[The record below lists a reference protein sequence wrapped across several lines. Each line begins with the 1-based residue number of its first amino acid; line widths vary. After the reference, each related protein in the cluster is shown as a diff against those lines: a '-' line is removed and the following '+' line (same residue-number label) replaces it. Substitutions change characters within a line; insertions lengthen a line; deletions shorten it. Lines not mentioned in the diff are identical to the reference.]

1 MYEEFFG
8 LTRRLFSA
16 TPDASCF
23 VPLEGP
29 QAALDA
35 LAIGCERGQGIGV
48 LTGDA
53 GLGKTLLGL
62 RLAFELQP
70 TFQTAFVNHSAFP
83 TRRALLQAIL
93 FELHRPYIRLA
104 EQELRLELASAL
116 KALRAEHQALVVILD
131 EAHKLSEPLL
141 DEVRLLAMLADR
153 GEPLTRVVLIGDR
166 DLEERLTDPGL
177 SAFNQ
182 RVCCQV
188 ELTPLTQA
196 ESIEY
201 LRACVELA
209 GGHVDEIFSDDALL
223 LIAKA
228 ADGSPRCL
236 NHLSD
241 HSLLLAYVGECRPV
255 TADIARQALD
265 DLKQLPLNW
274 HDPIFG
280 GKIYRGLSQQVA
292 TEAELEPVTTEPI
305 PSREPETADQETL
318 YSSRPMFSAESWE
331 APDFGRASAAIEIGE
346 NTEHISCRQDDWQ
359 EQTARPL
366 QVDDLLANV
375 AELAKSADW
384 PEGQSDDDER
394 DSAGN
399 SGENVTP
406 QHAMPLV
413 QNRPAEPVWNL
424 PARTW
429 ESADNGVFEEE
440 PVIDRY
446 LRIESGASTAGVA
459 WNVDT
464 LHPRPDAKPGPSVIT
479 KQEATS
485 PSHTHETPG
494 LNARFDA
501 ESKIELT
508 VGGVVETISR
518 SPRADRLVPQV
529 SVNRDDF
536 PPHEESESEPQTLST
551 DHTFEALAS
560 SRSESAGSG
569 ESCDVPPPLPSRERH
584 LPSELLQAT
593 LEEVGLEEQIG
604 AEVLDLYLNTQT
616 ASLDRTPASG
626 RPSISLERPLDDAS
640 HSGHEWNDLREDI
653 HPVDIVQP
661 ESDQS
666 AQAEFDGESLDVPE
680 RRNKVEGHHETEDSR
695 WRNPPPVGDAS
706 ARAAQ
711 PDPIQRAYRRLFSEL
726 RRRHHR

>member
-8 LTRRLFSA
+8 LKRRLFAA

-35 LAIGCERGQGIGV
+35 LAISCERGQGIGV

-141 DEVRLLAMLADR
+141 DEVRLMSMLADR

-166 DLEERLTDPGL
+166 ELEERLTNPAL

-182 RVCCQV
+182 HVCCQV

-209 GGHVDEIFSDDALL
+209 GGHVDELFSEDASLF
-223 LIAKA
+223 IAQA

-236 NHLSD
+236 NHLAD
-241 HSLLLAYVGECRPV
+241 HSLLLAYVGECRPI
-255 TADIARQALD
+255 TADIVRQALD

-274 HDPIFG
+274 RDPIFG
-280 GKIYRGLSQQVA
+280 GKIYRGLSRPA
-292 TEAELEPVTTEPI
+292 ASEADVEPLTTEPVS
-305 PSREPETADQETL
+305 SREPETADQEM
-318 YSSRPMFSAESWE
+318 SSFSRPMFSAESWE
-331 APDFGRASAAIEIGE
+331 APDFGRAGAAIEIGE
-346 NTEHISCRQDDWQ
+346 NAEQISCLRDDWQ

-366 QVDDLLANV
+366 QVDDLLDNV

-384 PEGQSDDDER
+384 PEGHSDKDEC
-394 DSAGN
+394 DSTGN
-399 SGENVTP
+399 SDGQVTP
-406 QHAMPLV
+406 QHVVPLD
-413 QNRPAEPVWNL
+413 QNEPAKPVWTL
-424 PARTW
+424 PVRTW
-429 ESADNGVFEEE
+429 ESADNGMFEEE

-446 LRIESGASTAGVA
+446 VQIASGASTGGIA
-459 WNVDT
+459 WNVGT
-464 LHPRPDAKPGPSVIT
+464 PHLRPDAKPGPLVIT
-479 KQEATS
+479 NQEVSCPSLTHEAT
-485 PSHTHETPG
+485 E
-494 LNARFDA
+494 LNAHFNAAPRMMPA
-501 ESKIELT
+501 S
-508 VGGVVETISR
+508 GGVVETISR
-518 SPRADRLVPQV
+518 SPRADRLISQ
-529 SVNRDDF
+529 
-536 PPHEESESEPQTLST
+536 
-551 DHTFEALAS
+551 
-560 SRSESAGSG
+560 
-569 ESCDVPPPLPSRERH
+569 ERH
-584 LPSELLQAT
+584 LPSALLQAT
-593 LEEVGLEEQIG
+593 LEEVGLEGQIG
-604 AEVLDLYLNTQT
+604 AEVLDLYLDTQQ

-626 RPSISLERPLDDAS
+626 QPSISLERPLDQES
-640 HSGHEWNDLREDI
+640 CSKHEWTDLREDI
-653 HPVDIVQP
+653 HPFDIVQP
-661 ESDQS
+661 EFEHG
-666 AQAEFDGESLDVPE
+666 ARAEFDDESLHVRQRPSEVE
-680 RRNKVEGHHETEDSR
+680 RDHEIEESR
-695 WRNPPPVGDAS
+695 LRNPPPVGGAS
-706 ARAAQ
+706 ARAAK

>member
-8 LTRRLFSA
+8 LKRRLFSA

-35 LAIGCERGQGIGV
+35 LAISCERGQGIGV

-141 DEVRLLAMLADR
+141 DELRLMSMLADR

-166 DLEERLTDPGL
+166 DLEERLADPTL

-201 LRACVELA
+201 LRASVDFA
-209 GGHVDEIFSDDALL
+209 GGHIDELFSDDALVF
-223 LIAKA
+223 IAKA

-236 NHLSD
+236 NHLAD
-241 HSLLLAYVGECRPV
+241 HSLLLGYVGECRPV

-280 GKIYRGLSQQVA
+280 GKIYRGLSRPA
-292 TEAELEPVTTEPI
+292 ASEADIEPLTTEPVT
-305 PSREPETADQETL
+305 SREPETADQEMAF
-318 YSSRPMFSAESWE
+318 SSRPMFSAESWE
-331 APDFGRASAAIEIGE
+331 APDFSRASAAIEIGE
-346 NTEHISCRQDDWQ
+346 DGEDTEQISCLRDDWQ
-359 EQTARPL
+359 EQTARTL
-366 QVDDLLANV
+366 QVDDLLDNV

-384 PEGQSDDDER
+384 PEGHSEEVECDSTGSSDEYV
-394 DSAGN
+394 A
-399 SGENVTP
+399 P
-406 QHAMPLV
+406 QHVVPLD
-413 QNRPAEPVWNL
+413 QNEPAEPVWNL
-424 PARTW
+424 LARSC

-446 LRIESGASTAGVA
+446 VQIESGASTAGIA
-459 WNVDT
+459 WNVNT
-464 LHPRPDAKPGPSVIT
+464 PHPRPDARPGPSIMT
-479 KQEATS
+479 EQEMTS
-485 PSHTHETPG
+485 PTQTHQKPG
-494 LNARFDA
+494 LKARFNA
-501 ESKIELT
+501 ASEITPVL
-508 VGGVVETISR
+508 GGVVETISR
-518 SPRADRLVPQV
+518 SPRADRMVPQA

-536 PPHEESESEPQTLST
+536 PQHDDAESEPRIPSP
-551 DHTFEALAS
+551 S
-560 SRSESAGSG
+560 
-569 ESCDVPPPLPSRERH
+569 PLPRHERH

-593 LEEVGLEEQIG
+593 LEEDGIEEQIG
-604 AEVLDLYLNTQT
+604 AEVLDLYLDAQQ

-626 RPSISLERPLDDAS
+626 QPSISLERPRDEETQ
-640 HSGHEWNDLREDI
+640 SGHEWNDLPEDI
-653 HPVDIVQP
+653 HPFDIVQP
-661 ESDQS
+661 ESDHS
-666 AQAEFDGESLDVPE
+666 PRAEFDDESRHVPE
-680 RRNKVEGHHETEDSR
+680 RRNEVERQPATADSR
-695 WRNPPPVGDAS
+695 LRNPPRVSDAS

-711 PDPIQRAYRRLFSEL
+711 PDPIQRAYSRLFSEL